1 MRQLITTLLRF
12 NCIFVT
18 LTLENTRA
26 RKIAPNAQNV
36 DACAQNELCAKK
48 AKKHMKHNGNRKYP
62 WSMRKVR
69 WALAEKCMFVT
80 SVVLKWDAVE
90 GREKSCQARGLSML
104 EYLHSFVYS
113 HTYAFVFFSRQEGCA
128 LPKWVRSCA
137 KKRWT
142 CDMCNRNHHAH
153 KIVI

>member
-18 LTLENTRA
+18 LTLENTRV

-36 DACAQNELCAKK
+36 HACAQNELCAKK

-90 GREKSCQARGLSML
+90 GREK
-104 EYLHSFVYS
+104 V
-113 HTYAFVFFSRQEGCA
+113 
-128 LPKWVRSCA
+128 A
-137 KKRWT
+137 KQG
-142 CDMCNRNHHAH
+142 A
-153 KIVI
+153 